1 MSMFEDGI
9 NFKVLNKSND
19 SKDQDDLGVGEFD
32 PTEEGNDMED

>member
-9 NFKVLNKSND
+9 NFKVLTKSN
-19 SKDQDDLGVGEFD
+19 KNKLEVEREEYD